1 MMYANPKALQASA
14 ISLHSS
20 GLKGRHLNGAED
32 WKKLGLD
39 AADVYLQS
47 GGDVALTFG
56 AALQG
61 ASTLTLSLP
70 PPWNIIAGF
79 SASAAAD
86 AINATRNYI
95 KVGIAALGACLP
107 LSIAQRS
114 ISTIENGW
122 GTSWEKAAKDK
133 LVQYKRTDMNG
144 AVEKAV
150 EIANK
155 QMPSD
160 RQLNFETAARFADY
174 VYKVAIDKGASK
186 AQAAAAAAQT
196 IKTGILNK
204 GNMPQADWAKYN
216 AWMVQ
221 AGAKQGE
228 TAVAAAQRNAEE
240 EGLKPVTAIEAKKV
254 PKEGTSGP
262 KKKEA
267 SGGGAAPLAIGAGL
281 LAILALR

>member
-1 MMYANPKALQASA
+1 MMYGNAVALQGAA
-14 ISLHSS
+14 ISLHAS

-79 SASAAAD
+79 SASAASEAV
-86 AINATRNYI
+86 NATRSYI
-95 KVGIAALGACLP
+95 KAGISALGACLP
-107 LSIAQRS
+107 LAKAQKA

-150 EIANK
+150 ELANNQLSPDK
-155 QMPSD
+155 
-160 RQLNFETAARFADY
+160 RLNFETASRFADY
-174 VYKVAIDKGASK
+174 IYKVATDKGATP

-196 IKTGILNK
+196 LKTSILNK
-204 GNMPQADWAKYN
+204 GNMPPSDWAKYN
-216 AWMVQ
+216 AWMGKI
-221 AGAKQGE
+221 GAKSGE
-228 TAVAAAQRNAEE
+228 SAVDAAQRNAQE
-240 EGLKPVTAIEAKKV
+240 EGLKAVNAGEAKKV
-254 PKEGTSGP
+254 PGEGSNP
-262 KKKEA
+262 NKKPAA
-267 SGGGAAPLAIGAGL
+267 SAGGAAPLAIGAGL

>member
-1 MMYANPKALQASA
+1 MMYGNPKALQGAA
-14 ISLHSS
+14 ISLHTS

-61 ASTLTLSLP
+61 ASTLTMSLP

-86 AINATRNYI
+86 AVNGTRNYL

-114 ISTIENGW
+114 IKTIEGGW

-155 QMPSD
+155 QLPSNK
-160 RQLNFETAARFADY
+160 QLNFDTAARFADY
-174 VYKVAIDKGASK
+174 IYQVAIDKGASK

-216 AWMVQ
+216 AWMAQ

-228 TAVAAAQRNAEE
+228 TPVAAAQRKAEE
-240 EGLKPVTAIEAKKV
+240 EGLKPVTSVEAQKV
-254 PKEGTSGP
+254 PKEGANP
-262 KKKEA
+262 QKEA
-267 SGGGAAPLAIGAGL
+267 STDGGAAAPLAIGVGL
-281 LAILALR
+281 LAILAMR

>member
-1 MMYANPKALQASA
+1 MMFGNAVALQGSA
-14 ISLHSS
+14 IELHRS
-20 GLKGRHLNGAED
+20 GLKGRYLNGAED
-32 WKKLGLD
+32 WQKLGLD

-56 AALQG
+56 SALQG
-61 ASTLTLSLP
+61 ASTLSLSLP

-86 AINATRNYI
+86 AVNATRSYI
-95 KVGIAALGACLP
+95 KAGISALGACLP
-107 LSIAQRS
+107 LAKAQKA

-150 EIANK
+150 ELANN
-155 QMPSD
+155 QLSSD
-160 RQLNFETAARFADY
+160 KRLNFETASRFADY
-174 VYKVAIDKGASK
+174 IYKVATDKGATP

-196 IKTGILNK
+196 LKTSILNK
-204 GNMPQADWAKYN
+204 GNMPQSDWAKYN
-216 AWMVQ
+216 AWMGKV
-221 AGAKQGE
+221 GAKQGE
-228 TAVAAAQRNAEE
+228 TAVDAAQRNAQE
-240 EGLKPVTAIEAKKV
+240 EGLKAVTAGEVKKV
-254 PKEGTSGP
+254 PKEGSNP
-262 KKKEA
+262 NKKPA
-267 SGGGAAPLAIGAGL
+267 STGAAPLAVGAGL